1 MSKMFAYSDHILTF
15 FLNQGLRCS
24 PRHWPCLDNLV
35 TILYVLNDYVPC
47 LLYIARAFE
56 LDPDFAK
63 GLAFRDKIVAEQPSI
78 IDDFNLYCKGQ

>member
-1 MSKMFAYSDHILTF
+1 MLAYSDHLTDLF
-15 FLNQGLRCS
+15 VLFIFNQGLRCS

-63 GLAFRDKIVAEQPSI
+63 GLVFRDKIMAEQPSI
-78 IDDFNLYCKGQ
+78 IDDFNLYCKG